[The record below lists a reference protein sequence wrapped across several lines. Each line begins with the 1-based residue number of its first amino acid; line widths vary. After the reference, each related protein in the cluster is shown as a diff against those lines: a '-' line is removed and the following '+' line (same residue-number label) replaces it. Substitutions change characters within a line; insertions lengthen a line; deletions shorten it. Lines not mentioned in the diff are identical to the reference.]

1 MDDQSPLAWRESAAI
16 TDMHS
21 RLAAKKL
28 NVMMTKDG
36 VDPDKLLSEFGKA
49 IECLEAAHDA
59 AMRAHAQLSYQAR
72 RKQTVRGVRLTRVRD
87 PASEPRPLKAAI
99 GDIASGH
106 SAGGDANGK

>member
-1 MDDQSPLAWRESAAI
+1 MNEPSPLAWRESAAI
-16 TDMHS
+16 ADMHS

-36 VDPDKLLSEFGKA
+36 VDPDKLLSEIGKA

-59 AMRAHAQLSYQAR
+59 AMRAHEQLSHQAR

-87 PASEPRPLKAAI
+87 PASEPRPLKVAI
-99 GDIASGH
+99 GDTFGPGKRS
-106 SAGGDANGK
+106 DADQG